1 MTLSQ
6 SKNQID
12 NYKLIYSPRT
22 TYNTQKNIEKRL
34 YNDLLQSF
42 DPFTLKI
49 LRRHFKEH
57 LGSISKDLFICILK
71 RHLLSW
77 NPKVKNRE
85 KIFIKLLSQ
94 LFDEIDLDSDDII
107 NWNEFSNF
115 LVYIG
120 NSRKSE
126 NSFYHLRQYFK
137 CKTNFDHAEK
147 PDIDDDRIRY
157 MNINNNENVS
167 YCFYIAKYR
176 ILGLIHEGKNKI
188 IFFNT
193 ENKKRLKLEIDL
205 LSIQDQIDKYE
216 IYEFENK
223 TEAMLQKKEEQK
235 LIHKAQLEEKCKKLF
250 LKLNRKF
257 KSDTNKIN
265 INNNN
270 SSSSENQNS
279 QNLSNNNDNSSNN
292 NKKRVSTPN
301 AKKQLKKINLKKNLP
316 SLPKYINIKT
326 EGNIKRTEKKTY
338 HIVNTLFLDNYN
350 LLFISSTNNII
361 SAWKFKEKE
370 EYFENVNLISQNIE
384 DPHNKKECIFEK
396 NEILIPLF
404 TTEHTQYAMCFD
416 YVTNN
421 LYTGQ
426 TDGKILK
433 WDMTINKPILILD
446 INEFNKNDIILPKL
460 NTNYHNQTKDI
471 LLKIGQGELNKIL
484 KSFPENKRNTVSCL
498 IFIDPLK
505 LLCSAHYNGQ
515 IILWDIIYNKPKRI
529 FNDQKTGIYQ
539 LLYDY
544 NTNHIYSCG
553 FEHDIFIYDPYID
566 NEAVYR
572 LKGHKSSVNS
582 IALIQEN
589 QELLSIDILGKIKI
603 WDTRNLYNFQSI
615 NINDST
621 LLEVNHLRSREEL
634 NDRSRKKKISANHHI
649 QPFPDLKKFLI
660 YGEKFLLYEK
670 GNFIN
675 ALLCDDYM
683 ILGSFY
689 NPITNKIIT
698 ISNKNIKF
706 WNILNGQLVR
716 IYSELMN
723 NENEKENKNT
733 IKNNEYEITSF
744 EYDTLYKKIYLGDSL
759 GRIKSFY
766 LSTGDFMKEFQPH
779 KSEITHIIYSNK
791 YDYLITCS
799 NDLKVKFHKDNEAK
813 DNNYK
818 VIREMKLLPDKKK
831 INTENRKI
839 NLIRIVFD
847 EEKGILLSCLSNG
860 LIIEFDV
867 EHFKVISEIETI
879 RDFMSLDNLKN
890 IPQVTAAEYIKDALM
905 FFIASDNKYRK
916 LVILK
921 SNKYYN
927 ILKQQYIG
935 NFKDD
940 NNIIDNMNN
949 TENYS
954 AFKKYAIM
962 CSFYDIKTRKLFLG
976 DSFGFLMCYD
986 LSCLFDNLMNND
998 LLSLNDDVLNAAKNN
1013 INFPIVFKIELN
1025 KEPITHIDKPE
1036 KLIPNILIVSSV
1048 DRTVKLVNYNT
1059 GEHIDSL
1066 KQNSINNKAF
1076 PIAVRYCIDNPFEK
1090 KSPIDHKEENKTI
1103 ENDNNNA
1110 EDNNNNDE
1118 KKKYNNTLSDINEE
1132 EKEKKNDESNNKYT
1146 TISYINDVENDEE
1159 EKELYPNIMYRKN
1172 VKHEQEIPKI
1182 KKHED
1187 RKKELVRYSNAIL
1200 LYSVKEKMKIP
1211 KYSEEI
1217 PENKSTLWK
1226 YEVDVEYLKRIDDE
1240 QISNIARKIG
1250 NKEKEINITETNF
1263 QKYSVNAKNYL
1274 PKYIKDLSQNEKDK
1288 IKESISNK
1296 IKDVNLAFNK
1306 KAKIQREME
1315 DISKIEKKN
1324 IHTNSSVNKD
1334 LLFINK
1340 KNELSN
1346 FFLTPLKPIKTKSV
1360 TNKKKKEGSKLPP
1373 LIEENSRN
1381 NSPDDKKVKKQI
1393 NTNKSYKKLSYNIKI
1408 VQSPKKYHFI
1418 GNIFKNYSVS
1428 NEEKFKE
1435 YKNQFDEKINEI
1447 MGPIEFIKLR
1457 KNKFNGINGILK

>member
-1 MTLSQ
+1 MNLPQ
-6 SKNQID
+6 AKNPID

-22 TYNTQKNIEKRL
+22 TYNTQKILEKRL
-34 YNDLLQSF
+34 YHDLLQSF

-57 LGSISKDLFICILK
+57 LGSITKDLFICILK

-77 NPKVKNRE
+77 NPNIKNRQ

-137 CKTNFDHAEK
+137 SKTNFDHAEK
-147 PDIDDDRIRY
+147 PDFDDDKIRY
-157 MNINNNENVS
+157 MNINNNDNVS
-167 YCFYIAKYR
+167 SCFYIAKYR
-176 ILGLIHEGKNKI
+176 FLGLIHEGKNKI

-223 TEAMLQKKEEQK
+223 TEEMLQKKEEQK

-257 KSDTNKIN
+257 KSNSQN
-265 INNNN
+265 INLNNINN

-279 QNLSNNNDNSSNN
+279 SNDNNQQNNSNNIDNNN
-292 NKKRVSTPN
+292 KNKKRVSTPN
-301 AKKQLKKINLKKNLP
+301 AKKQLKIINLKKNLP
-316 SLPKYINIKT
+316 SVPKYNNIKT

-338 HIVNTLFLDNYN
+338 HIVTTLFLDQYN

-370 EYFENVNLISQNIE
+370 EYFDNVNLISQNID

-404 TTEHTQYAMCFD
+404 KTEHTQYAMCFD

-446 INEFNKNDIILPKL
+446 INEYSKSDIILPKL
-460 NTNYHNQTKDI
+460 NSNYHKEAKDI

-484 KSFPENKRNTVSCL
+484 KSFPENKRNTISCL

-505 LLCSAHYNGQ
+505 ILCSAHYNGQ
-515 IILWDIIYNKPKRI
+515 IILWDIVYNKPKRI
-529 FNDQKTGIYQ
+529 YNDQKTGIYQ

-572 LKGHKSSVNS
+572 LKGHKSSVKS
-582 IALIQEN
+582 IALIKEN
-589 QELLSIDILGKIKI
+589 QELLSIDILGQIKI
-603 WDTRNLYNFQSI
+603 WDTRNLYNFQTM

-621 LLEVNHLRSREEL
+621 LLEVNHFRSREEL
-634 NDRSRKKKISANHHI
+634 NERSHKKKISANIHI
-649 QPFPDLKKFLI
+649 QTFPDLKKFLI

-670 GNFIN
+670 GNFLN
-675 ALLCDDYM
+675 PLLCDDYM
-683 ILGSFY
+683 IIGSFY
-689 NPITNKIIT
+689 NPKTNKIVT

-723 NENEKENKNT
+723 NENENKNT
-733 IKNNEYEITSF
+733 LKNNEYEITSF

-766 LSTGDFMKEFQPH
+766 LSTGDFIKEFQPH
-779 KSEITHIIYSNK
+779 KSEISHIIYSNK

-818 VIREMKLLPDKKK
+818 VIREMKLLSEKKK
-831 INTENRKI
+831 INTDNRKI
-839 NLIRIVFD
+839 TLIRIVFD
-847 EEKGILLSCLSNG
+847 EEKGLLLSCLSNG

-867 EHFKVISEIETI
+867 EHFKVINEIDTI
-879 RDFMSLDNLKN
+879 TEFMSLDNMKN
-890 IPQVTAAEYIKDALM
+890 IPQITSAEYIKDAHF
-905 FFIASDNKYRK
+905 FFISLDNKYKK
-916 LVILK
+916 LVALK
-921 SNKYYN
+921 NNKYFN
-927 ILKQQYIG
+927 ILKRQYIG
-935 NFKDD
+935 NFIEDK
-940 NNIIDNMNN
+940 NNMDI
-949 TENYS
+949 TENYT

-962 CSFYDIKTRKLFLG
+962 CSFYDINTKKLFLG
-976 DSFGFLMCYD
+976 DSFGFIMCYD
-986 LSCLFDNLMNND
+986 LTCLFDNLINND
-998 LLSLNDDVLNAAKNN
+998 LLTLNDDVLNAAKNN
-1013 INFPIVFKIELN
+1013 INFPSVFKIELN
-1025 KEPITHIDKPE
+1025 KEPIIHIVKPE
-1036 KLIPNILIVSSV
+1036 KLIPNILIVVSI
-1048 DRTVKLVNYNT
+1048 DRTVRLVNYNT
-1059 GEHIDSL
+1059 GEFIDSL
-1066 KQNSINNKAF
+1066 KQISINNTTF

-1090 KSPIDHKEENKTI
+1090 KSPIVYTEENRDI
-1103 ENDNNNA
+1103 NNDISNDDNKNKNNNF
-1110 EDNNNNDE
+1110 NDI
-1118 KKKYNNTLSDINEE
+1118 DEE
-1132 EKEKKNDESNNKYT
+1132 EKEKQLKENENNNKYS
-1146 TISYINDVENDEE
+1146 TIPNINNDIDDEE
-1159 EKELYPNIMYRKN
+1159 DQQLYPNIMYRKN
-1172 VKHEQEIPKI
+1172 VKYEAEIPKI

-1187 RKKELVRYSNAIL
+1187 RKKELVRYSNAVL
-1200 LYSVKEKMKIP
+1200 LYSVKEKMRIP
-1211 KYSEEI
+1211 KYSQEI

-1226 YEVDVEYLKRIDDE
+1226 YEVDVEYLKKIDDE
-1240 QISNIARKIG
+1240 QISIISRKIG

-1306 KAKIQREME
+1306 KAKIKREMDE
-1315 DISKIEKKN
+1315 ISKIEKKN
-1324 IHTNSSVNKD
+1324 IHINTSNNKAD

-1340 KNELSN
+1340 KGDLSN

-1373 LIEENSRN
+1373 LIEENTHSNSKEKN
-1381 NSPDDKKVKKQI
+1381 NKKQI
-1393 NTNKSYKKLSYNIKI
+1393 NTNKSYKKLSHNIKI
-1408 VQSPKKYHFI
+1408 VQSPKKYHYM

-1428 NEEKFKE
+1428 NEDKFKE

-1447 MGPIEFIKLR
+1447 MGPIELIKLR
-1457 KNKFNGINGILK
+1457 KKNSNGLNAILK